1 MQAEHNVGAEAR
13 VHAPG
18 ALANFARP
26 IKENLALPPDT
37 LLPQRIVRPLEIFRW
52 ILNSFSL
59 KDRARSF
66 PEIVRAIRRDRFG
79 LVARQR
85 DARAKA
91 PQFFSPPLRHQQSPF
106 AFFDGR
112 R

>member
-52 ILNSFSL
+52 ILNSLSL

-79 LVARQR
+79 LFAHKR
-85 DARAKA
+85 DPCAKA
-91 PQFFSPPLRHQQSPF
+91 PEFFSQHLCPEPSHF
-106 AFFDGR
+106 C
-112 R
+112 